1 VVATRRYRKN
11 SRSRLVE
18 RPETRSCERLLHCRE
33 AAMANYW
40 IEQKCARLLLWW
52 RSGEIAIEL
61 WANFREEFLDELSRH
76 IGSWGSEISV
86 NVDHAIRRINRR
98 MASPDAAVDSYDAID
113 LTLAK
118 YGFAKLPPIIPP
130 PPGWP
135 PHKWSAKDQRW
146 EPEDAN
152 GTDQ

>member
-1 VVATRRYRKN
+1 
-11 SRSRLVE
+11 
-18 RPETRSCERLLHCRE
+18 
-33 AAMANYW
+33 MANYW

-61 WANFREEFLDELSRH
+61 CANFREEFLDELSRH
-76 IGSWGSEISV
+76 IASWGPEISV

-98 MASPDAAVDSYDAID
+98 MASPDAAVDNYDAID

>member
-1 VVATRRYRKN
+1 
-11 SRSRLVE
+11 
-18 RPETRSCERLLHCRE
+18 
-33 AAMANYW
+33 MANYW

-52 RSGEIAIEL
+52 PSGEIAIEL
-61 WANFREEFLDELSRH
+61 CANFREEFLDELSRH
-76 IGSWGSEISV
+76 IASWGPEISV

-98 MASPDAAVDSYDAID
+98 MASPDAAVDNYDAID

-118 YGFAKLPPIIPP
+118 YGFAKLPPIALP